1 VETVDAA
8 QRSFALMGANA
19 RVLMQSVDRL
29 QAAAQETGRRV
40 HDTLATSTSKL
51 RDTVRRAA

>member
-1 VETVDAA
+1 
-8 QRSFALMGANA
+8 MGVNA

-51 RDTVRRAA
+51 RDTVRRVA